1 MNHTIESCTFSLG
14 EALGDN
20 QDKSRFWLHICTL
33 EIVKFQVSFLKFSLI
48 QSKLKLVTVPH
59 SVCQCH
65 LQMRNL
71 GYSAGYNPVL

>member
-33 EIVKFQVSFLKFSLI
+33 ETVNFQVSFLKIFIKTIKTTVGNSTAQCL
-48 QSKLKLVTVPH
+48 LVPFTD
-59 SVCQCH
+59 
-65 LQMRNL
+65 
-71 GYSAGYNPVL
+71 A